1 MKKYLVTRTFKKL
14 MILKM
19 KSCFLFHNTFNFIA
33 QRFLRTL
40 TLVKKKKA
48 KKELQRSFALFMNK
62 ENSEDVKNKMFDR
75 LVIVHTYTK

>member
-1 MKKYLVTRTFKKL
+1 

-19 KSCFLFHNTFNFIA
+19 KSCSLFYNTFNFIT
-33 QRFLRTL
+33 QRFLHNAGKE
-40 TLVKKKKA
+40 KKKK

-75 LVIVHTYTK
+75 LVIVYTYNK

>member
-1 MKKYLVTRTFKKL
+1 MFFVSQHIQFYCAAIPAYVNAGKER
-14 MILKM
+14 
-19 KSCFLFHNTFNFIA
+19 
-33 QRFLRTL
+33 
-40 TLVKKKKA
+40 KKA

>member
-1 MKKYLVTRTFKKL
+1 

>member
-1 MKKYLVTRTFKKL
+1 

-19 KSCFLFHNTFNFIA
+19 KSCSLFYNTFNFIA
-33 QRFLRTL
+33 QRFLRSL
-40 TLVKKKKA
+40 TLVKKKKKKK

-75 LVIVHTYTK
+75 DQ